1 MMKHPIITINPD
13 MNAISR
19 LGDVVF
25 PTQWCGIE
33 YEGTA
38 YRMDHVPIMLRKV
51 VEPPPGILNDEQL
64 LKRILE
70 EVRTIKAQKVE
81 KEGSPKKKVEAC

>member
-1 MMKHPIITINPD
+1 MSFSPQFFYLKK
-13 MNAISR
+13 

-38 YRMDHVPIMLRKV
+38 YRMDQVPIMLRKV
-51 VEPPPGILNDEQL
+51 VEPPPGILNDEEL
-64 LKRILE
+64 LQKILF
-70 EVRTIKAQKVE
+70 EVRSLKARKAE
-81 KEGSPKKKVEAC
+81 KEETPNKKAEAR